1 MGRREELVK
10 KVKGLMK
17 EPEQIRDIGI
27 IAHIDHGKT
36 TLSDSLLAGSGMISE
51 ELAGEQLYL
60 DFDPQE
66 EERGITINSANVSL
80 IHEYEDEGHLINLID
95 TPGHVDFGGDV
106 VRAMR
111 AVDGAIIVVDAVEGA
126 MPQTETVL
134 RQAMKER
141 VKPVL
146 FINKVD
152 RLIRELKLSPDEM
165 QERFIKIINK
175 VNELIKKNAPDEF
188 KDDWKVK
195 VDDGSVMFGSA
206 YHKWA
211 LSFPHMKEL
220 DMTFKDIIEAYDTED
235 EWKRLGRDATL
246 HEIVLDMVIK
256 HLPNPKEAQE
266 YRIPHIWPG
275 EDEEVEGVMSLCT
288 PDGPLALMITKI
300 IVDPQAGDIATG
312 RLFSGTLES
321 GQNIYLCNRKAN
333 FRTQQV
339 GVYMGPERVK
349 IDEIPPGNIVA
360 VIGLKSARSGET
372 ACNPDNKIEPFEEI
386 KEAEPVVTEAIEAK
400 NTKDLPKLIEVLRDI
415 EKQDPAIQVDI
426 DEETGEHKLSGRG
439 ELHLEIWKHRI
450 REDNGVDIQSSDPI
464 VVYRET
470 VGTES
475 KEVEGKSPN
484 SHNKFDITVEPLEK
498 EVYDSLLEGD
508 LPTGKLKKKNWKEFN
523 EHGLEKEEAKKVS
536 YAHGGNL
543 FLNMVKGE
551 VHIGEV
557 IELCHEA
564 FEEAMEGG
572 PLADEKCARLK
583 VKLHDTKL
591 HEDAIHRG
599 PAQVIP
605 AVRSAMKGAIL
616 MAQPYLLEPKQMV
629 FIRVPQN
636 HMGSANKEL
645 QGRRGQILDMTQEGD
660 QIEIEG
666 KAPVADMFGFASA
679 IRSATEGRVLWSTE
693 NAGFEGLSKDLQN
706 EIIMQIRERKGMKQ
720 RMPKPTD
727 YLG

>member
-1 MGRREELVK
+1 MGRKEELIG
-10 KVKGLMK
+10 KVKDLMQK
-17 EPEQIRDIGI
+17 PKQIRDIGI

-36 TLSDSLLAGSGMISE
+36 TLSDNLLAGSGMISE
-51 ELAGEQLYL
+51 ELAGKQLYL

-66 EERGITINSANVSL
+66 QARGITINAANVSL
-80 IHEYEDEGHLINLID
+80 IHNYKDKDYLLNIID

-106 VRAMR
+106 IRAMR

-141 VKPVL
+141 VKPIL

-152 RLIRELKLSPDEM
+152 RLIRELKLTPDEM
-165 QERFIKIINK
+165 QKQFIKIIKK
-175 VNELIKKNAPDEF
+175 VNRLISQNCPEEF

-206 YHKWA
+206 FHKWA
-211 LSFPHMKEL
+211 LSFPHMKKL
-220 DMTFKDIIEAYDTED
+220 GMTFKDIIDAYDTED
-235 EWKRLGRDATL
+235 SWKTLGRDATL
-246 HEIVLDMVIK
+246 HKIVLDMVTK
-256 HLPNPKEAQE
+256 HLPTPKEAQK

-275 EDEEVEGVMSLCT
+275 EDEEVEEVMSLCT

-300 IVDPQAGDIATG
+300 IVDPHAGDVATG
-312 RLFSGTLES
+312 RLFSGTLKS

-339 GVYMGPERVK
+339 GVYMGPDRVK

-372 ACNPDNKIEPFEEI
+372 ACDPDNKIEPFEAI

-415 EKQDPAIQVDI
+415 EKQDPAVQVDI
-426 DEETGEHKLSGRG
+426 DEETGEHKLSGMG

-450 REDNGVDIQSSDPI
+450 TKDAGIDIQSSDPI
-464 VVYRET
+464 VVYRES
-470 VGTES
+470 VGAKS
-475 KEVEGKSPN
+475 QEVEGKSPN
-484 SHNKFDITVEPLEK
+484 KHNKFYITVEPLEK
-498 EVYDSLLEGD
+498 DLREAIMEGD
-508 LPTGKLKKKNWKEFN
+508 ISQGKYKKKDWEQFTEYGMDKD
-523 EHGLEKEEAKKVS
+523 EAKKVS
-536 YAHGGNL
+536 YIHGPNV

-564 FEEAMEGG
+564 FEEAMNRG
-572 PLADEKCARLK
+572 PMADEKCAGIK
-583 VKLHDTKL
+583 IKLHDTKL

-616 MAQPYLLEPKQMV
+616 VGKPYLLEPKQKV
-629 FIRVPQN
+629 FIRVPQE

-645 QGRRGQILDMTQEGD
+645 QSRRGQILDMQQEGD
-660 QIEIEG
+660 QIEIEA

-693 NAGFEGLSKDLQN
+693 NAGYEKLPK
-706 EIIMQIRERKGMKQ
+706 EIERKIIKEIRQ
-720 RMPKPTD
+720 RKGLKEQMPTPAT
-727 YLG
+727 YLE